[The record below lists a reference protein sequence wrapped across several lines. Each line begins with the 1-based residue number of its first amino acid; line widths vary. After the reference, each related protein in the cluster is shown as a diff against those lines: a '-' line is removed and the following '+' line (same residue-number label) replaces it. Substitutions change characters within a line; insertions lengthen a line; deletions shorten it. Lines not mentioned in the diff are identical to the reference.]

1 MLPIPLFA
9 NSLTRMILILAIHGF
24 AMFFACL
31 PVSEYARAEQPLY
44 MNGDQ
49 SDQVEGTQ
57 IQGQLF
63 HDGLKRTYLLY
74 VPATLDQSK
83 AAPLVMVFHGGFGS
97 GSRIARHIGMNR
109 VADREKFL
117 VVYPDGVDS
126 HWNDGRST
134 TASGADDVSFVLAL
148 IKHISAEYRIDQK
161 RLYATGISNGGYL
174 TQRLA
179 CELTDKIAAFAPVSS
194 TMPVA
199 LHASCRPTKPVSMLM
214 INGKDDPLVPWNGGE
229 LTSGKRMGGKG
240 GVVISVPETFEFWRA
255 HDGCSGEGVVTALPD
270 TDPDDG
276 TRVDES
282 RYADCK
288 LGSEVILLTIEG
300 GGHTWPGSPEKP
312 RMKKRTG
319 RTSYDINASQVIW
332 NFFKQHH
339 L

>member
-9 NSLTRMILILAIHGF
+9 NRLTRMFLILAIHGF

-117 VVYPDGVDS
+117 VVYPDGVDR

-148 IKHISAEYRIDQK
+148 
-161 RLYATGISNGGYL
+161 T
-174 TQRLA
+174 
-179 CELTDKIAAFAPVSS
+179 
-194 TMPVA
+194 
-199 LHASCRPTKPVSMLM
+199 
-214 INGKDDPLVPWNGGE
+214 
-229 LTSGKRMGGKG
+229 RM
-240 GVVISVPETFEFWRA
+240 RA
-255 HDGCSGEGVVTALPD
+255 HGQNCCVRSCQFHYAGGIARQLQADQ
-270 TDPDDG
+270 
-276 TRVDES
+276 TR
-282 RYADCK
+282 
-288 LGSEVILLTIEG
+288 
-300 GGHTWPGSPEKP
+300 
-312 RMKKRTG
+312 
-319 RTSYDINASQVIW
+319 INADDKW
-332 NFFKQHH
+332 
-339 L
+339 